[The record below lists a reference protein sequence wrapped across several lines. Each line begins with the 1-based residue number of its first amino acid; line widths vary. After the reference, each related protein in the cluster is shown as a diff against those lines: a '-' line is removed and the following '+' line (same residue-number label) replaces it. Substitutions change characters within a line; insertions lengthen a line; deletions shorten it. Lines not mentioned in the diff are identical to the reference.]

1 MVSLR
6 DVAHRAGVSLSTASR
21 VLSGSDYP
29 VTAELRTRIEKAAGD
44 LDYIPNAQAR
54 GLLHGNAHTVGV
66 LAGDVGDPYF
76 SEIIN
81 GIQSVASE
89 HRLLVTICNT
99 TRDVDRELEYFRLLH
114 SHRTG
119 AVIIAGSD
127 LVDERYHA
135 GLRSR
140 IRSFQRAGGRVVA
153 IGHPRLRVDRVL
165 VDNKAGARRLGRH
178 LRTLGH
184 REIGV
189 LAGLAAV
196 ASTVDRVEGL
206 RAAVAAG
213 GGVLRVRHG
222 SPTREGGYAGTA
234 ELLAAHPGITALVG
248 TADQMAAG
256 ALAYLR
262 ECRVPVPQAVSV
274 AGFNDITLA
283 RDLTPPL
290 TTVRLPL
297 EAIGATAMDLVVQ
310 PDTSGRPRTRR
321 LGTELVVRGTTAPAA
336 GPDGTRPGRGR
347 STPQK
352 ARSSVP
358 LRPST

>member
-1 MVSLR
+1 MVGLR
-6 DVAHRAGVSLSTASR
+6 DVAQRAGVSVATASR

-29 VTAELRTRIEKAAGD
+29 VSTELRARIEKAAGD
-44 LDYIPNAQAR
+44 LDYIPNAQAQ

-81 GIQSVASE
+81 GIQAVASE

-99 TRDVDRELEYFRLLH
+99 ARDPDRELEYFRLLH

-127 LVDERYHA
+127 LVDDAHYHA

-165 VDNKAGARRLGRH
+165 VDNASGARRLGRH
-178 LRTLGH
+178 LRQLGH
-184 REIGV
+184 REVGV

-206 RAAVAAG
+206 RAAVQRG
-213 GGVLRVRHG
+213 GGALHLRHG
-222 SPTREGGYAGTA
+222 PPTRDGGYAGA
-234 ELLAAHPGITALVG
+234 AALLAAHPNTTALVG
-248 TADQMAAG
+248 TADQMATG

-262 ECRVPVPQAVSV
+262 EHGRAVPQEVSV
-274 AGFNDITLA
+274 AGFNDIALA

-297 EAIGATAMDLVVQ
+297 EAMGAAAMDLVARPRVA
-310 PDTSGRPRTRR
+310 GRPRTCR
-321 LGTELVVRGTTAPAA
+321 LDTELVVRGTTAPAA
-336 GPDGTRPGRGR
+336 EPDHP
-347 STPQK
+347 
-352 ARSSVP
+352 
-358 LRPST
+358 